1 MATQHTSASASVEIL
16 VHGTAPSKVADDVT
30 YRHLAQSYLSFAPGS
45 RVNVTISSSPSVQH
59 QPAPPSRQDQEDH
72 VHNLTMLQS
81 FCSDSQDISF
91 RSALDNR
98 SSPLMSSKKTRQPA
112 TPPAQLPSQI
122 PDSYPMPD
130 ADLFNVTPTRV
141 LQRYI
146 GSRLPRS
153 TPTAHRQ
160 DIVSFSPLSAQR
172 EIEAQTV
179 PNEIGT
185 KLNVVTAPVAAHII
199 SFVPPSQSRLVEE
212 QSLRREATIPLTP
225 LVPEATRKR
234 KADHMNVHLDDTFAL
249 DITHISSSITSTASS
264 VAAAT
269 ALQRSES
276 DPLSLKQLRENTAE
290 DDAGAHHN
298 LVRSVSDPN
307 HQHQRRCQQQQLPL
321 PPPSS
326 QLAYTALSQVPSTYL
341 PSASSSP
348 ASSFLSSHSIR
359 PPSPPTGVS
368 NLALAN
374 LVSAKLAKLAHDLSS
389 RYRPILH
396 RALNPLER
404 GYWLVDCTTWPA
416 DTRTDAWAFLKSYV
430 GSGLAGWGVWC
441 KRSSGDICDGSG
453 EVEKHA
459 SIRLYGWA
467 HVVKHTYLLLYLV
480 SGRQLKIT
488 GAKWYD
494 ADGKVAVEVVP

>member
-1 MATQHTSASASVEIL
+1 MATKHTSAGANVEIL
-16 VHGTAPSKVADDVT
+16 VHVTAPSKVADDVT
-30 YRHLAQSYLSFAPGS
+30 YRHLAQAYLSFAPGS
-45 RVNVTISSSPSVQH
+45 RANVTIPSSPPVQY
-59 QPAPPSRQDQEDH
+59 QPPAPSRQDQQDH
-72 VHNLTMLQS
+72 GHNLTVLQS

-98 SSPLMSSKKTRQPA
+98 SSPLMSTKKTRQSA
-112 TPPAQLPSQI
+112 TAPAQLPSQI

-141 LQRYI
+141 LQRYM
-146 GSRLPRS
+146 GSRLPGS
-153 TPTAHRQ
+153 TPTAQRQ
-160 DIVSFSPLSAQR
+160 DIVSSSPLSGQR
-172 EIEAQTV
+172 DIEAQSI

-185 KLNVVTAPVAAHII
+185 KLHAAAAPVAIHIT
-199 SFVPPSQSRLVEE
+199 SSVPPSQSRLAEE

-225 LVPEATRKR
+225 MVPETTRKR
-234 KADHMNVHLDDTFAL
+234 KADHMIEHLDDAFAL
-249 DITHISSSITSTASS
+249 DITHISSSITCTGSS
-264 VAAAT
+264 AAA

-276 DPLSLKQLRENTAE
+276 DPLLLKRLRESTTK
-290 DDAGAHHN
+290 DGAGAHHN
-298 LVRSVSDPN
+298 LARSVSDPD
-307 HQHQRRCQQQQLPL
+307 HEHQRRCKQQQLPP

-326 QLAYTALSQVPSTYL
+326 PLAYNALSQLPSTYL
-341 PSASSSP
+341 PSAPSSP
-348 ASSFLSSHSIR
+348 ASSFFSSLSIR
-359 PPSPPTGVS
+359 PPSPPTGIV
-368 NLALAN
+368 NLALPN

-416 DTRTDAWAFLKSYV
+416 DTRTDAWVFLKSYV

-441 KRSSGDICDGSG
+441 KRSSGDICEGSG
-453 EVEKHA
+453 GDEKHT

-480 SGRQLKIT
+480 SGRQLKTT